1 MNESLTIDNTERLR
15 RWRLILGGAQDGTGY
30 SLDEHDLAI
39 DSVLEALYEAE
50 RHGGLEKSAPKVS
63 RWLGDIRTFF
73 PSSVVKVMQQ
83 DAMERLNLTEMLLE
97 PEMMLSVE
105 MDVHLVA
112 TLMSLSSVMPAKA
125 KETAKIVI
133 RKVVDELEKR
143 LQEPMRQAIMGSLNR
158 SLRNNNPR
166 HNEIDW
172 NRTIRRNL
180 KNYLP
185 EYNTIVPEQRVG
197 YGRKQSSLKDIVLCV
212 DQSGSMGA
220 SVVYSGIF
228 GAVLSSIKA
237 VSTRMV
243 VFDTAVA
250 DLSENLQ
257 DPVEILFGVQL
268 GGGTDINL
276 ALTYCQSLIRKPQD
290 TILVLITDLYEGG
303 NRMEMIKRAHEIK
316 ESGVNMITLLAL
328 NDDGTPAY
336 DHANASSLASLGIPS
351 FACTPDQF
359 PDLMSAAI
367 NKRNLN
373 EWAAERG
380 IALARQ

>member
-1 MNESLTIDNTERLR
+1 MNESLTIDNNERLR
-15 RWRLILGGAQDGTGY
+15 RWRLILGADQDGTGY
-30 SLDEHDLAI
+30 ALDKKDLAI
-39 DSVLEALYEAE
+39 DAVLESLYDAE
-50 RHGGLEKSAPKVS
+50 RHGGLGKSAPKVS

-83 DAMERLNLTEMLLE
+83 DAMERLNLREMLLE
-97 PEMMLSVE
+97 PEMMQSVE

-158 SLRNNNPR
+158 SLRNNHPR

-197 YGRKQSSLKDIVLCV
+197 FGRKQSALKDIVLCV

-228 GAVLSSIKA
+228 GAVLASIKA

-250 DLSENLQ
+250 DLSEKLE

-276 ALTYCQSLIRKPQD
+276 ALTYCQSIIRKPQD

-303 NRMEMIKRAHEIK
+303 NNMEMIKRAHEIK

-359 PDLMSAAI
+359 PDLMGAAI